1 MESTETGRTN
11 RPQERLADPTTRTPT
26 ATRAAPPSGATAVAI
41 AADATDHRRP
51 RVSWGPLWAGFVI
64 TLAMYLILQLAL
76 IAVGLVDLP
85 VEGGSDG
92 WWSAAAALVAFFL
105 GGLVAGAT
113 AAWRGV
119 GDGMLHGLIMWGLA
133 IAAMLALAALGS
145 GLALGSLDT
154 TSVFDDLTS
163 NLETANPDDAQDAAG
178 WSLLGV
184 CVAAAAAVIGGAVG
198 GALWHRDRHRAE
210 TAQEY

>member
-1 MESTETGRTN
+1 
-11 RPQERLADPTTRTPT
+11 
-26 ATRAAPPSGATAVAI
+26 
-41 AADATDHRRP
+41 
-51 RVSWGPLWAGFVI
+51 VI